1 MAAFIIPNQK
11 LLVVETNNL
20 QFGSSSSEVKVT
32 LDLDESVVG
41 TTPNATVSAVG
52 PFSTSLLNA
61 NTSRPTVVITLIGAI
76 TDYVLGQ
83 RYTITIA
90 ANGNTDTLA
99 VTFLFTQTYDPSA
112 WNNSD
117 REDIVGNFFTLNQ
130 IPEGKQILSTLMNS
144 KLKTLFESIAL
155 LNFRMT
161 DILNRYK
168 LKKNLPDII
177 NAAIYTGSVPQ
188 AGNVTVTYLAGTTLP
203 ETIIIRDTN
212 DDSDSY
218 TKISFSYVTQ
228 VKTIIYNSISTNSN
242 YSALDSITVDRVTDS
257 TGTTKKYRIASIA
270 ITRANITF
278 PSVVDPSYSVTM
290 PLLTGWTVT
299 E

>member
-1 MAAFIIPNQK
+1 MAAFIAPDQK

-20 QFGSSSSEVKVT
+20 QFGSPSSEVKIT
-32 LDLDESVVG
+32 LNLDESVVG

-52 PFSTSLLNA
+52 PFSTSLLNE
-61 NTSRPTVVITLIGAI
+61 NTSKPTVVITLTGAI

-83 RYTITIA
+83 RYTITIT

-99 VTFLFTQTYDPSA
+99 VIFLFTQTYDPSA

-117 REDIVGNFFTLNQ
+117 REDTVGNFFTLNQ
-130 IPEGKQILSTLMNS
+130 IPEGKQILSTLINS
-144 KLKTLFESIAL
+144 KLKTLFEYIAL
-155 LNFRMT
+155 VNFRIT
-161 DILNRYK
+161 DIFNKYK

-177 NAAIYTGSVPQ
+177 NTAIYTGAVPQ
-188 AGNVTVTYLAGTTLP
+188 ASNATVTYLAGTTLP

-212 DDSDSY
+212 NDSDSY
-218 TKISFSYVTQ
+218 TKISFSYATQ
-228 VKTIIYNSISTNSN
+228 VKTIVYNSVSTNSN

-290 PLLTGWTVT
+290 PLVTGWTVT

>member
-1 MAAFIIPNQK
+1 MAAFIVPNQK

-20 QFGSSSSEVKVT
+20 QFGSSSSEVKVI

-61 NTSRPTVVITLIGAI
+61 NTSKPTVVITLIGAI

-83 RYTITIA
+83 RYTITII

-177 NAAIYTGSVPQ
+177 NTAIYTGAVPQ
-188 AGNVTVTYLAGTTLP
+188 AGNATVTYLAGTTLP

-212 DDSDSY
+212 ADSDSY
-218 TKISFSYVTQ
+218 TKISFSYATQ
-228 VKTIIYNSISTNSN
+228 VKTIIHNSISTNSN

-257 TGTTKKYRIASIA
+257 IGTTKKYQIASIA

-278 PSVVDPSYSVTM
+278 PSIVDPSYSVTM